1 MGQLWEGKI
10 AFKISKKSW
19 KNKPSCSSK
28 NSTHCIKFSQKT
40 EFPKICIYIWCSLAR
55 FRKNSITI
63 FPNLEFI
70 FELYK
75 DNNCLSYSKINS
87 RIGNIV
93 IELLIIQNMKINNF
107 GTLLRTIY
115 LI

>member
-55 FRKNSITI
+55 FRKNSSCMCMTSARAYICLQMHAYI
-63 FPNLEFI
+63 SQSEQ
-70 FELYK
+70 YK
-75 DNNCLSYSKINS
+75 NPSYGSVLSNCDFKSD
-87 RIGNIV
+87 
-93 IELLIIQNMKINNF
+93 
-107 GTLLRTIY
+107 T
-115 LI
+115 